1 VSTPYERIKA
11 LQQAVEETMAA
22 LEPDLPDLPESE
34 LEYESDPEDWLYSSE
49 RDYLEQLAVYN
60 DRKGKA
66 Q

>member
-1 VSTPYERIKA
+1 
-11 LQQAVEETMAA
+11 MAA

-34 LEYESDPEDWLYSSE
+34 LEDESDPEDWLYSSE